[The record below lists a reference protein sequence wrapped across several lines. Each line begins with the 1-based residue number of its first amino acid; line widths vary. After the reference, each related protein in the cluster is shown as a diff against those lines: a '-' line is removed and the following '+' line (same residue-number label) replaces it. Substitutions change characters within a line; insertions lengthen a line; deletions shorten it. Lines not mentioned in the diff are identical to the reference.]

1 MRKRKSTGAVPAL
14 APKKA
19 TEKRRC
25 VRGSSRLGDRTA
37 AKELALAK
45 LLKLSKK
52 FVSHSSGPSCAS
64 GGSAAPALARALDLF
79 DSGSF
84 ASDAEPTDPMP
95 PRKCPWKSPVLK
107 TISKPSEALATKGTL
122 EQFLFLRLS

>member
-1 MRKRKSTGAVPAL
+1 
-14 APKKA
+14 
-19 TEKRRC
+19 
-25 VRGSSRLGDRTA
+25 VRGSSRLGDRPA

-84 ASDAEPTDPMP
+84 ASDAEPTDPLP
-95 PRKCPWKSPVLK
+95 LK